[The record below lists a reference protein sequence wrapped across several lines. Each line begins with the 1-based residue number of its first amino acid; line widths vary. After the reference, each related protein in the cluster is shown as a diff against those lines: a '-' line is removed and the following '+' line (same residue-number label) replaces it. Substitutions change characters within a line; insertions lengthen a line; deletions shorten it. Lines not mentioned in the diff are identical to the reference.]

1 MKYLFSF
8 IALLWG
14 TTTFCQIKTLEI
26 EKEVVP
32 VSEPVVGSYDGV
44 VNFLPDKDFEQY
56 VGQVFY
62 MPKSTDEKSYRARR
76 LYVKNPKN
84 KKKEPLLS
92 SKSLWEAMGKYYDVV
107 GVEDIERFNQIDRYI
122 LLKDKED
129 GTIYYYWSIFRERG
143 FPFIVVSYFERM
155 KKEMIGDTIYF
166 DGFEVKKFNVREEEF
181 PTKASISILPF
192 VCTDYVIDE
201 QQKQWKEVL
210 CMQNG
215 DSLDIRLP
223 LSWALSFHST
233 DAEVE
238 KFARDS
244 EERKRIIAR
253 NAEDDR
259 RDKANIEMTFSEANK
274 LIGTTIYNY
283 NYAGT
288 FWTAASIDAKEGTA
302 RVDFDINTPLKVIHV
317 GEDVKDKFHAMLYF
331 TSADGQLYMR
341 SVCFHSRIDRD
352 YFHDVFSKNDLRKQ
366 HKNISEKNW
375 NQIKRGL
382 AEIGMTMEECE
393 LAEGSPDSTS
403 FMETAQGSTSVW
415 KYYKRYLYFR
425 NGRLVAI
432 QD

>member
-143 FPFIVVSYFERM
+143 FPFVVVSYFERM

-166 DGFEVKKFNVREEEF
+166 KGVYVKKFNVREEEF
-181 PTKASISILPF
+181 PTEASLSVLPF

-238 KFARDS
+238 KFARDK
-244 EERKRIIAR
+244 EEWKRIVAK
-253 NAEDDR
+253 NAKEDR
-259 RDKANIEMTFSEANK
+259 RRKAEIETTFSEANK

-283 NYAGT
+283 RT
-288 FWTAASIDAKEGTA
+288 FFDKVSPIDEKRSGGVENFDKNTPFEVV
-302 RVDFDINTPLKVIHV
+302 RVGNNGSSTQVILYFKDIN
-317 GEDVKDKFHAMLYF
+317 
-331 TSADGQLYMR
+331 GQLYMEP
-341 SVCFHSRIDRD
+341 VCFHDMSSYQ
-352 YFHDVFSKNDLRKQ
+352 YFDKVFSKNDIRKQ
-366 HKNISEKNW
+366 HMNISEKNW
-375 NQIKRGL
+375 NKIKQGVV
-382 AEIGMTMEECE
+382 EIGMTIDECI
-393 LAEGSPDSTS
+393 LAKGSPEATDSI
-403 FMETAQGSTSVW
+403 ETAQSYTAILR
-415 KYYKRYLYFR
+415 YYKTNLYFR